1 MLARANRASHIDP
14 PPSSYAIM
22 RRACPYRGEN
32 PGPGKDFMETDHRP
46 GIRERLTAVLDAAGE
61 IYGDVASVEAKGGAL

>member
-1 MLARANRASHIDP
+1 MLARAKRASHIEDP

-32 PGPGKDFMETDHRP
+32 LDPARMFMES
-46 GIRERLTAVLDAAGE
+46 LTTGPELENGQ
-61 IYGDVASVEAKGGAL
+61 GQ